1 MFHLAKTL
9 VLVCQLLVLFFAA
22 PISAQEFLDP
32 EIAFKPSVRAID
44 SQTLEIRYD
53 IAKGYYLYRDTL
65 KVRLLDAPAGVTLGK
80 PELPAGKQKHDENF
94 GNVAVFYKELKATI
108 SVQGL
113 SGGETLKLSV
123 TSQGC
128 ADAGLCYPPQSK
140 TLTVQVPAKEAA
152 PTTQSTAEASSG
164 QVDETSAIAA
174 ILSGSSL
181 SVALLFFFVAGLG
194 LSLTPCILPMIPIL
208 SGIIVGRGHTGRW
221 HNFGLSLAYVLGMAT
236 TYAIAGVAAGLTGT
250 LLSAALQN
258 IWVVGSFALIFVALA
273 FSMFGFYEL
282 QLPSSLQSK
291 LSESANRLPGG
302 QWLGLFG
309 MGALSAL
316 IVGPCVAAPLAGAL
330 LYIGQTGDAVFGGI
344 ALFVMALGMGVPLLL
359 VGLSAGTLL
368 PKAGPWMEW
377 VKRFF
382 GVLLLATAAW
392 LVYPV
397 LPSMTGNSSASHQS
411 VLPFERVR
419 TVAELEQRLQTANKP
434 VMLDFYADWCVSCK
448 EMEKFTFTDA
458 KVQAALKDAL
468 LLQADVTANSTDD
481 AALLKRF
488 DLFGPPGIIFFDA
501 KGQEIRGL
509 RVVGYKNAEE
519 FLGQLKKWQGK

>member
-1 MFHLAKTL
+1 MLRFIKVFIL
-9 VLVCQLLVLFFAA
+9 VLQLIPGLS
-22 PISAQEFLDP
+22 SAQEFLDP
-32 EIAFKPSVRAID
+32 AVAFKPSLRAID
-44 SQTLEIRYD
+44 RQTLEVRYE
-53 IAKGYYLYRDTL
+53 IAKGYYLYRDKL
-65 KVRLLDAPAGVTLGK
+65 KIKLIDPPNSVTLSK
-80 PELPAGKQKHDENF
+80 PEMPAGKQKQDENF
-94 GNVAVFYKELKATI
+94 GAVAVFYKELKATI
-108 SVQGL
+108 PLQGNTDD
-113 SGGETLKLSV
+113 ETLKLSI
-123 TSQGC
+123 TAQGC
-128 ADAGLCYPPQSK
+128 ADAGLCYPPQ
-140 TLTVQVPAKEAA
+140 TQILTVKLPAKVAVQTIE
-152 PTTQSTAEASSG
+152 PSPSLPP

-258 IWVVGSFALIFVALA
+258 IWVLGSFALIFVALS

-282 QLPSSLQSK
+282 QLPASLQGK

-330 LYIGQTGDAVFGGI
+330 LYIGQTGDAVFGGT

-397 LPSMTGNSSASHQS
+397 LPSITGNSSASHQS
-411 VLPFERVR
+411 ALPFERVH
-419 TVAELEQRLQTANKP
+419 TVAELEQKLSTAKRP

-448 EMEKFTFTDA
+448 EMEKFTFTDP
-458 KVQAALKDAL
+458 KVQAALKEVV

-501 KGQEIRGL
+501 NGQEIRSL
-509 RVVGYKNAEE
+509 RVVGYKNAEA
-519 FLGQLKKWQGK
+519 FLGPLGKW